1 MDLKFLLSCNGVSRL
16 AILDSTLHCDTVYLV
31 FKAVWPN
38 YHMESYAISPASP
51 VPSMSSP
58 VTVSVVFVTVE
69 AIIRPV
75 SRFIPS
81 TPSIFDLTWRSGFV
95 YPKHMCGV
103 SSLPGLSSFIVMDMS
118 FSDSPQS
125 SLAYESLH
133 YYSCLASICTLAHI
147 VLTAL
152 RLPSASA
159 CNLSFV
165 VALPSHSS
173 SIPLIFTGSL
183 LGKVLLSMSVT
194 FLSTLILFCAL
205 LLALAWL
212 ALNRYVKWILWPL

>member
-1 MDLKFLLSCNGVSRL
+1 MIIR
-16 AILDSTLHCDTVYLV
+16 CDIVYLV

-38 YHMESYAISPASP
+38 YHMESYAISPASS

-58 VTVSVVFVTVE
+58 VTVSVVFVTIE
-69 AIIRPV
+69 ATIRPA

-103 SSLPGLSSFIVMDMS
+103 SSPPGLSSFIVMDMS
-118 FSDSPQS
+118 LSDSPQS
-125 SLAYESLH
+125 FLAHESLH
-133 YYSCLASICTLAHI
+133 YYSCLSSICTLAHI

-152 RLPSASA
+152 RLLLPVLATSP
-159 CNLSFV
+159 FEI
-165 VALPSHSS
+165 VALLSHSS
-173 SIPLIFTGSL
+173 SIPLTLFTGSL
-183 LGKVLLSMSVT
+183 LGKVLLSMPVT

-205 LLALAWL
+205 PLALAWL
-212 ALNRYVKWILWPL
+212 ALNR